1 MYLSP
6 RKRQF
11 FCNRFYLHIFDIGE
25 CILRWE
31 FFFRWC
37 SRSARYNKNY
47 KKQKNNC
54 IYFIEIKTRSND
66 RYGKPYEAVTN
77 QKISHLQKAA
87 DYFLLK
93 NPSKDL
99 KLKLAVVSIQ
109 LDINEIKFFE
119 I

>member
-1 MYLSP
+1 MSLYRKDLGASGEKIAGNYLVVNKFQILKKNFRS
-6 RKRQF
+6 KF
-11 FCNRFYLHIFDIGE
+11 GEVDI
-25 CILRWE
+25 I
-31 FFFRWC
+31 
-37 SRSARYNKNY
+37 AK
-47 KKQKNNC
+47 KNNC